1 MSIYFGA
8 AVLGIAGLTTY
19 SVLHQ
24 QKVNREYRI
33 TYRYLRIVPHEHVGA
48 DKTSIMKLIHIFNE
62 LRRTNGERRRQ
73 GREWFR
79 YWIHKNEQG
88 KLEFYLGYP
97 EDRKT
102 GVHRALMNT
111 YPDIEIKELQSDEVP
126 LSWTQGFGGIYGGQ
140 FLLQRQGKESG
151 YALKQYGEE
160 ADLEDILSCLEAG
173 ASDSEAYLEV
183 LFSPESHHELR
194 KAVKQSLKRN
204 DKPST
209 NGEISLTDTRAWKAA
224 FMGQKYSP
232 KQSARSGSKVEVD
245 ADEKGRI
252 KTLQSRYTGREA
264 VFSVVVRILVKAP
277 YANSIVQTAAAIVR
291 QAYALDNGL
300 HLQPEK
306 KIENHMFN
314 FAPIPKSKGIIMT
327 GEEMAHLFRLPQG
340 GHRIYQSIPHLR
352 KGQRLLQ
359 KEELSKGI
367 SIGTMEHPLE
377 KEREV
382 KIPPEQFTRHFL
394 LTGKS
399 GGGKSSML
407 LEILDSI
414 LQDFIERPDKSIGV
428 TLFDP
433 AQETIATIL
442 NRLRFYDEEMGKK
455 VDWGKVHY
463 FNFSNP
469 EFVLP
474 LNLMYKRNEHAIY
487 EMTEEVMDLLTKEF
501 SVAPQM
507 ERILRNTLIT
517 LLSDNTQQNTVLG
530 IIPLL
535 TNPRIQD
542 RILPMIKD
550 HMIRDFWKNQ
560 FEELSKKLGQ
570 ALSPLFNRLDPF
582 TTNGNMRRMFG
593 YPGMGLEIR
602 RWMDEGHIVLFDLK
616 GISEQAL
623 RLTVGFTK
631 NEYHRIAQTRGTGS
645 KPHLIIEDEA
655 HRTQFPVTS
664 KIIAEDRK
672 FGLSQGISTQNLEQ
686 LDSDLVKAM
695 DIIGNIFTA
704 KLGPTAASM
713 MSGMVNGHFDKK
725 FLQELPER
733 QIAVYTSSE
742 VDGQKYTTTTT
753 VTARPPFVYRPGH
766 GGVWADY
773 TDDEQMKEAFDFGL
787 QKGRELMARDGVP
800 VEKVDEVIQSYI
812 KTGIMPEWEEDKG
825 NKKPAVE
832 KAPEKP
838 SNTPIKL
845 RRSSASKSD
854 SNKELPVAAR
864 NRSRWE

>member
-1 MSIYFGA
+1 MGA
-8 AVLGIAGLTTY
+8 IVLGVAGLTTY

-33 TYRYLRIVPHEHVGA
+33 SYRYLRIIPHENIRG
-48 DKTSIMKLIHIFNE
+48 DKDSIMKLIHIFNE

-79 YWIHKNEQG
+79 YWIHKSEQG

-111 YPDIEIKELQSDEVP
+111 YPDIEIKELQSDEIP
-126 LSWTQGFGGIYGGQ
+126 LCWSQDFGGVYGGQ
-140 FLLQRQGKESG
+140 FVLQRQGEESG
-151 YALKQYGEE
+151 YALQQYGEKT
-160 ADLEDILSCLEAG
+160 DLEDILSCLEAG
-173 ASDSEAYLEV
+173 AADSEAFLEV

-194 KAVKQSLKRN
+194 KVVKKSLKRN
-204 DKPST
+204 DRPVI
-209 NGEISLTDTRAWKAA
+209 NNEISLTDAKAWKAA
-224 FMGQKYSP
+224 FMGQKYTP
-232 KQSARSGSKVEVD
+232 KQATKGISKIEVD

-252 KTLQSRYTGREA
+252 KTLQSRYTGRES
-264 VFSVVVRILVKAP
+264 VFSVIVRVMVKAP
-277 YANSIVQTAAAIVR
+277 YANSIAQTAAAVVR

-300 HLQPEK
+300 HLQPDK
-306 KIENHMFN
+306 KIERQMFT

-327 GEEMAHLFRLPQG
+327 GEEVAHLFRLPQG
-340 GHRIYQSIPHLR
+340 GHRIYQFIPHLK

-359 KEELSKGI
+359 KEELSQGI

-377 KEREV
+377 KNREV
-382 KIPPEQFTRHFL
+382 KIPPEQFTRHFV

-407 LEILDSI
+407 LEILDSV
-414 LQDFIERPDKSIGV
+414 LQDFIINPDKSIGV

-455 VDWGKVHY
+455 VDWSKVHY

-469 EFVLP
+469 NFVLP
-474 LNLMYKRNEHAIY
+474 LNLMYKRNEHSIY
-487 EMTEEVMDLLTKEF
+487 EMTEEVVDLLTNDF

-507 ERILRNTLIT
+507 ERILRNALIT

-535 TNPRIQD
+535 TNTKILG

-550 HMIRDFWKNQ
+550 HLIRDFWMSQ
-560 FEELSKKLGQ
+560 FEVLSKNLGQ
-570 ALSPLFNRLDPF
+570 AISPLLNRLDPF
-582 TTNGNMRRMFG
+582 TTNVNMRRMFG
-593 YPGMGLEIR
+593 YPGLGLDIR
-602 RWMDEGHIVLFDLK
+602 RWMDEGHICLFDLK

-623 RLTVGFTK
+623 KLTVGFTK

-655 HRTQFPVTS
+655 HRTQFPVTE

-686 LDSDLVKAM
+686 LNPNLIKAM

-704 KLGPTAASM
+704 KLGPTAAGM

-766 GGVWADY
+766 GGKWADY
-773 TDDEQMKEAFDFGL
+773 KDDKQMKEAFDFGL
-787 QKGRELMARDGVP
+787 QKGEELMARDGVP
-800 VEKVDEVIQSYI
+800 VEKVDQVIQSYI
-812 KTGIMPEWEEDKG
+812 KTGIMPEWRE
-825 NKKPAVE
+825 E
-832 KAPEKP
+832 KAGSHSVNNTKSEK
-838 SNTPIKL
+838 STNAPIKL
-845 RRSSASKSD
+845 RRASASNSED
-854 SNKELPVAAR
+854 LPAPAQS
-864 NRSRWE
+864 RSRWE